1 MLYLRLMKLELCL
14 QFAQPRWV
22 DIPTQERA
30 EWLFWR
36 ALPCFQ
42 ACVQLL
48 SHVWLFVTPWTVAHQ
63 APLSMGF
70 SKQEYWS
77 GLPFPPP
84 GDPPDPEIEPVSL
97 VLQADSLTPSHWG
110 AGGGGGGFLYFPV
123 SRVNHQE
130 WVDVCWLPGLREQIC
145 RSWREF
151 WPLRAPGCFA
161 RFIHT
166 GFFISSL
173 APLTNRID
181 FVIPWV
187 KIPKGW
193 FSRNQ
198 ASSRFFP
205 QKYTLDTEKSLSH
218 PSHTMG

>member
-1 MLYLRLMKLELCL
+1 MSGHSHRGTCRVAFLKGPALFPSMCSVAQSCLTLCD
-14 QFAQPRWV
+14 PMDCSPPGSSV
-22 DIPTQERA
+22 HGI
-30 EWLFWR
+30 
-36 ALPCFQ
+36 FQ
-42 ACVQLL
+42 ARILEWVAISSSRGSFWPRDWTCV
-48 SHVWLFVTPWTVAHQ
+48 SCIAGRFFNAE
-63 APLSMGF
+63 PL
-70 SKQEYWS
+70 
-77 GLPFPPP
+77 
-84 GDPPDPEIEPVSL
+84 
-97 VLQADSLTPSHWG
+97 
-110 AGGGGGGFLYFPV
+110 GGGVV
-123 SRVNHQE
+123 SCISQCPGLTTRN
-130 WVDVCWLPGLREQIC
+130 VCWLPGLREQIC

-151 WPLRAPGCFA
+151 WPLRAPGCFVT
-161 RFIHT
+161 FIHT